1 MKTHWDRKSGTQLH
15 ICICDFFMT
24 QETFA
29 SNPATARQFDGV
41 MRICP
46 LGKMEMYAAEQPF
59 GVIMLETEAQEA
71 CNLSEQRGNKP
82 DKFGLG
88 HAK

>member
-1 MKTHWDRKSGTQLH
+1 MSKRVTEFLTLSADILTSVTKK
-15 ICICDFFMT
+15 
-24 QETFA
+24 ETFA

-46 LGKMEMYAAEQPF
+46 LGKTEMYAAEQRF

-71 CNLSEQRGNKP
+71 CNLSDQRGNKP